1 MTHTGP
7 IWEFRE
13 LYFSRDADREE
24 TRQLLTFKAERGRW
38 ELDQTRIF
46 RDGHKKSA
54 ASPEGIPGR
63 QRPLNKAVRVTRS
76 VESDPGF

>member
-1 MTHTGP
+1 MSPLQRAEP

-13 LYFSRDADREE
+13 IDFSRNSDSEE

-46 RDGHKKSA
+46 RDGRKKV
-54 ASPEGIPGR
+54 R
-63 QRPLNKAVRVTRS
+63 LRRKVYRVTS
-76 VESDPGF
+76 AL

>member
-1 MTHTGP
+1 VSPLQRAEP

-13 LYFSRDADREE
+13 IDFSRNSDREE

-46 RDGHKKSA
+46 RDGRKKVRLRRRVYRVKSA
-54 ASPEGIPGR
+54 
-63 QRPLNKAVRVTRS
+63 L
-76 VESDPGF
+76 

>member
-46 RDGHKKSA
+46 RDGHKK
-54 ASPEGIPGR
+54 
-63 QRPLNKAVRVTRS
+63 VRLRRKVYR
-76 VESDPGF
+76 VVNAL

>member
-1 MTHTGP
+1 MSPLQRAEP

-13 LYFSRDADREE
+13 IDFSRNSDREE

-46 RDGHKKSA
+46 RDGRKKV
-54 ASPEGIPGR
+54 R
-63 QRPLNKAVRVTRS
+63 LRRRVYRVTS
-76 VESDPGF
+76 AL

>member
-1 MTHTGP
+1 MSPLQRAEP

-13 LYFSRDADREE
+13 IVFSRNSDREE

-46 RDGHKKSA
+46 RDGRKKV
-54 ASPEGIPGR
+54 R
-63 QRPLNKAVRVTRS
+63 LRRKVYRVTNAL
-76 VESDPGF
+76 

>member
-1 MTHTGP
+1 MKPLPRVEP

-13 LYFSRDADREE
+13 IDFSRNSDREE

-46 RDGHKKSA
+46 RDGRKKV
-54 ASPEGIPGR
+54 R
-63 QRPLNKAVRVTRS
+63 LRRKVYRVTS
-76 VESDPGF
+76 AL

>member
-1 MTHTGP
+1 MSPLQRAEP

-13 LYFSRDADREE
+13 IDFSRNSDREE

-46 RDGHKKSA
+46 RDGRKKV
-54 ASPEGIPGR
+54 R
-63 QRPLNKAVRVTRS
+63 LRRKVYRVTS
-76 VESDPGF
+76 AL